1 MRLVTKYLLAG
12 ILFTRAGLKT
22 VSVLALRL
30 RIRTSAKTLLALHPQ
45 QRSTRRKL
53 MLPISQMPWLVAFL
67 VAIMPVFAVADQTD
81 QRLDALFVVL
91 QTSDDAGEL
100 VEVES
105 SIWEIWY
112 QSGQADID
120 SQMQEAAALLSVG
133 EMMAAESI
141 YARVITQLPM
151 YSEGWNRRATVRFY
165 MGDYEG
171 SLADIRQTL
180 KLEPRHFGAVWGLG
194 MILGLQQDYDRAI
207 AAFEQLLEIK
217 PNSADA
223 RPRIESLKQ
232 ALAKEAV

>member
-1 MRLVTKYLLAG
+1 
-12 ILFTRAGLKT
+12 
-22 VSVLALRL
+22 
-30 RIRTSAKTLLALHPQ
+30 
-45 QRSTRRKL
+45 
-53 MLPISQMPWLVAFL
+53 MLPISRMPWVIAALVF
-67 VAIMPVFAVADQTD
+67 IMPVFAVADQTD
-81 QRLDALFVVL
+81 QRLDELFL
-91 QTSDDAGEL
+91 ILKTSDDADEL
-100 VEVES
+100 LEVES

-120 SQMQEAAALLSVG
+120 SQMQEAAALMGAGDL
-133 EMMAAESI
+133 MAAESI
-141 YARVITQLPM
+141 YAGVITQMPM

-171 SLADIRQTL
+171 SLADIEQTL

-217 PNSADA
+217 PNSVDA

-232 ALAKEAV
+232 ALAKAAV